1 MCALLVALGVADD
14 WKNAEKLIKEKR
26 PWIRMNTLQRKA
38 LEEWSK
44 SRLSSPKRSEENDL
58 SSVILSSTSHRS

>member
-14 WKNAEKLIKEKR
+14 WKNAEKLIREKR
-26 PWIRMNTLQRKA
+26 PCIRMNTLQRQA

-44 SRLSSPKRSEENDL
+44 SRLSSPKRSEENGL
-58 SSVILSSTSHRS
+58 STVILSGTPGPS